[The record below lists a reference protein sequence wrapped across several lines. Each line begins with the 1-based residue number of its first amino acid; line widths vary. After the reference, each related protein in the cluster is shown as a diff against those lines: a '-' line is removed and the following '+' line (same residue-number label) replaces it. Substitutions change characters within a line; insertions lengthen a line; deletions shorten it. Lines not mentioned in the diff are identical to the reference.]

1 MVVVGLGGLG
11 SAAAYRLARRL
22 GGDVLGLEQYSFGHD
37 NGASE
42 DHSRIIRYSYHT
54 LPYVRLAAGAY
65 EAWAEVE
72 AESGEQLVLRT
83 GGLDLWPEHAA
94 RYAIADHQASLGACG
109 VPFELLESG
118 EIMRRWPQWRLSEGT
133 VGLFQPDGG
142 LVDAGRANR
151 AHRRLAA
158 AHGATLVE
166 LARVTALRPLPDGA
180 IALDVDGVGELVA
193 QDVVLAADA
202 WTNALLAPLGGEL
215 PLTVTQEQVT
225 YFDSPRPD
233 DFAPER
239 FPIWI
244 WMDEPSFYGFPAY
257 GLPGPKVGQDIGGRV
272 VTTETRDFDVDAAAA
287 ARVEDFVAAH
297 LPWALGPPLLRKSCL
312 YTLTPDRDFIV
323 DRIPGLPHLLL
334 VQGAAHAYKFAAHLG
349 RIAADLV
356 VDGRTSADLAP
367 FRIDRPAI
375 TDPNAVTSYYV

>member
-1 MVVVGLGGLG
+1 
-11 SAAAYRLARRL
+11 
-22 GGDVLGLEQYSFGHD
+22 
-37 NGASE
+37 
-42 DHSRIIRYSYHT
+42 
-54 LPYVRLAAGAY
+54 
-65 EAWAEVE
+65 
-72 AESGEQLVLRT
+72 
-83 GGLDLWPEHAA
+83 
-94 RYAIADHQASLGACG
+94 
-109 VPFELLESG
+109 
-118 EIMRRWPQWRLSEGT
+118 
-133 VGLFQPDGG
+133 
-142 LVDAGRANR
+142 
-151 AHRRLAA
+151 
-158 AHGATLVE
+158 
-166 LARVTALRPLPDGA
+166 
-180 IALDVDGVGELVA
+180 VGELVA

-297 LPWALGPPLLRKSCL
+297 LPGALGPPLLRKACL

-356 VDGRTSADLAP
+356 ADGATSADLAP
-367 FRIDRPAI
+367 FRIARAR
-375 TDPNAVTSYYV
+375 